1 MISRRAA
8 FAIAA
13 TILSPLVTGGGA
25 QAQEVVSP
33 AACQRYRA
41 ELASLPRG
49 GGQAQQYAA
58 AAQRQRSELDRTR
71 GYYQQLGCDRGGGA
85 FGGER
90 PADCGGLQARM
101 SQMQANYD
109 LLRSRAGGGDA
120 QTEARRRELSA
131 AAASACAPRAA
142 AAPRQRGFFEMLF
155 GGGAAPEPEPDPR
168 AELDG
173 QVPPSRGDGEQKR
186 LGGSRAVCVRLA
198 DGYFFPLGGPASG
211 RGSAQELCQAQC
223 PASPTELFFMA
234 SAGNIAQAVSANGR
248 PYSDLPGAQQYERAL
263 NPAISCRPYGES
275 WAQALQPA
283 EFLLDRR
290 KSDIIVTA
298 EKAEELSRPKV
309 TASQQKTNERQAA
322 ATARAAAQAA
332 QAAANA
338 KVDEDDDAAV
348 NAASNDPSVVPTASA
363 ASSGIGPQMIEEVT
377 TVDQGDGALREDI
390 APDGTRR
397 KVRIVAPYLVASPQN
412 SVLISPR

>member
-8 FAIAA
+8 YAIAA
-13 TILSPLVTGGGA
+13 TFACTLFTGNA
-25 QAQEVVSP
+25 DAQEVVSP

-58 AAQRQRSELDRTR
+58 AAQRQRAELERTR
-71 GYYQQLGCDRGGGA
+71 GYYQQLGCDRGGGL
-85 FGGER
+85 FGGQR
-90 PADCGGLQARM
+90 PADCSGLQARM

-120 QTEARRRELSA
+120 QTEARRRELT
-131 AAASACAPRAA
+131 AAASEACAPRTA

-155 GGGAAPEPEPDPR
+155 GGGQPEQEPSQAD
-168 AELDG
+168 LDG
-173 QVPPSRGDGEQKR
+173 QAPPSHGEGSGEKR

-198 DGYFFPLGGPASG
+198 DGYFFPLGGPATG
-211 RGSAQELCQAQC
+211 RSSAQELCQAQC

-234 SAGNIAQAVSANGR
+234 QGGNVAQAVSATGR
-248 PYSDLPGAQQYERAL
+248 PYSDLPTALQYERTL
-263 NPAISCRPYGES
+263 NPEISCRPYGES

-283 EFLLDRR
+283 EFMLERR

-298 EKAEELSRPKV
+298 EKAEELSRPKA
-309 TASQQKTNERQAA
+309 TAASQRANERQAA
-322 ATARAAAQAA
+322 ASAKAAAATKADDDEDAA
-332 QAAANA
+332 DNAAA
-338 KVDEDDDAAV
+338 
-348 NAASNDPSVVPTASA
+348 NDPSVVPTASA
-363 ASSGIGPQMIEEVT
+363 ASSGIGPQSIAEVT
-377 TVDQGDGALREDI
+377 TVDQDDGTLREEI
-390 APDGTRR
+390 GPDGQRR

-412 SVLISPR
+412 SVLINPR

>member
-8 FAIAA
+8 YAIAA
-13 TILSPLVTGGGA
+13 SFVCALLTGGA
-25 QAQEVVSP
+25 YAQEVMSP

-58 AAQRQRSELDRTR
+58 AAQRQRAELDRTR
-71 GYYQQLGCDRGGGA
+71 GYYQQLGCDRGGGL
-85 FGGER
+85 FGSQR
-90 PADCGGLQARM
+90 PADCGSLQTRI

-109 LLRSRAGGGDA
+109 LLRSRASGGDA
-120 QTEARRRELSA
+120 QTEACRRELSA
-131 AAASACAPRAA
+131 AAAQACAPRTA

-155 GGGAAPEPEPDPR
+155 GGQPEPEAAPQAD
-168 AELDG
+168 LDG
-173 QVPPSRGDGEQKR
+173 QVPPAQGEGSGERR

-211 RGSAQELCQAQC
+211 RSGAQELCQAQC

-234 SAGNIAQAVSANGR
+234 QGGNVAQAVSATGR
-248 PYSDLPGAQQYERAL
+248 PYSDLPSALQYERTL
-263 NPAISCRPYGES
+263 NPAISCRQFGES

-283 EFLLDRR
+283 EFLLERR

-298 EKAEELSRPKV
+298 EKAEELSRPKT
-309 TASQQKTNERQAA
+309 TATAQRSNERQAA
-322 ATARAAAQAA
+322 AAKAAAAKVEDDEDAA
-332 QAAANA
+332 DNAAA
-338 KVDEDDDAAV
+338 
-348 NAASNDPSVVPTASA
+348 NDPSVVPTASA
-363 ASSGIGPQMIEEVT
+363 ASSGIGPQSIEEIT
-377 TVDQGDGALREDI
+377 TVDQGDGALREEVG
-390 APDGTRR
+390 PDGQRR

-412 SVLISPR
+412 SVLINPR